1 MKECCMIKK
10 YKHITLDDR
19 TLIQTQLQQGFKPAA
34 IAASLNRPRS
44 CISRELARNG
54 WKAATVTRP
63 VGRPAVAGG
72 YSSSRANIRARRLSV
87 MPRVK
92 RKLVFG
98 NPLWNKVSDGLQ
110 QGLSPEQVAGTL
122 GRMSEPIR
130 LCHETIYQAIY
141 AMPKGELR
149 TDTIALL
156 RFGHNKRRPRS
167 RGCDRRGQIPD
178 MTSIDLRPAEI
189 AERLVPG
196 HWEGDHIKGAGNR
209 SQVGTL
215 VERKTLYVAL
225 VKLSNGTAQATTEGF
240 GTILQRFDVDLRRS
254 LTYDQ
259 GREMAQHAKL
269 TQDTGIKVY
278 FAHPH
283 SPWERGQNENTNGL
297 LRQYLPKGS
306 DLSVFS
312 QLQLDDI
319 AWKLNTRPRKSLDWK
334 CPAELFLPE
343 DAFDFKAY
351 WAGKLN
357 IVALGL

>member
-1 MKECCMIKK
+1 
-10 YKHITLDDR
+10 
-19 TLIQTQLQQGFKPAA
+19 
-34 IAASLNRPRS
+34 
-44 CISRELARNG
+44 
-54 WKAATVTRP
+54 
-63 VGRPAVAGG
+63 
-72 YSSSRANIRARRLSV
+72 

-92 RKLVFG
+92 RKLVIG
-98 NPLWNKVSDGLQ
+98 NSLWNKVSDGLQ

-122 GRMSEPIR
+122 ERMNEPVR

-141 AMPKGELR
+141 AMPKGGLR
-149 TDTIALL
+149 TDMIALL

-167 RGCDRRGQIPD
+167 RGVDRRGQIPD
-178 MTSIDLRPAEI
+178 MTSIDLRPADI

-215 VERKTLYVAL
+215 VERKTRYVAL
-225 VKLSNGTAQATTEGF
+225 VKLRDGTAPATTAGF

-259 GREMAQHAKL
+259 GCEMAQHAKL
-269 TQDTGIKVY
+269 TEDTGIKVY

-306 DLSVFS
+306 DLSIFS
-312 QLQLDDI
+312 QQELDDI

-351 WAGKLN
+351 WADKLN
-357 IVALGL
+357 LVALGH